1 MNKFILSLSILLA
14 SSGALACTDVSAVE
28 AFADKV
34 DRNQDGQISRRE
46 WRNMHLNN
54 QFNRDFKR
62 ASLKTF
68 KELDTNNDGKLDETE
83 HQALENRISYANDT
97 ECDK

>member
-1 MNKFILSLSILLA
+1 
-14 SSGALACTDVSAVE
+14 
-28 AFADKV
+28 
-34 DRNQDGQISRRE
+34 
-46 WRNMHLNN
+46 MHLNN